1 MKRNSIFTKGFHLTL
16 AAAAVAAISMPA
28 AAQNV
33 EIYGIADVG
42 IATTNFKG
50 DTVHSSD
57 GTTTAIRENR
67 SGRWGIRGSEKLG
80 GGLQVIFR
88 LEGDVDFGTGQI
100 DPTDAAAP
108 LFGRQAWVGFKSDYG
123 TMRVGRTKGL
133 FDDLSEEIDPFRN
146 DGIVGDFTKR
156 AWRVN
161 VAESRVSN
169 SVTYEA
175 PKFAGL
181 EVKAQYSMDE
191 TADKAGNP
199 GWSVSGLYQLR
210 DLTVIAAYDRP
221 TLTKAGAQPE
231 AWLLGV
237 AYQFGPVK
245 LSASYN
251 SGDMNDSTSTTS
263 ATKVEGYTVGAAWE
277 IGNGIVKGV
286 WSKMDTNVPVAKWSH
301 KVRDMNV
308 FGLGYDYPLSKRT
321 TLYAMTVYETEGQ
334 RPVKTFIE
342 GTTKGAQVGITHR
355 F

>member
-1 MKRNSIFTKGFHLTL
+1 MKRNSVFSKVFPLTL

-42 IATTNFKG
+42 IAVTNF
-50 DTVHSSD
+50 D
-57 GTTTAIRENR
+57 GQTTTAVRENR

-80 GGLQVIFR
+80 GGLQVLFR

-100 DPTDAAAP
+100 DPTDSTTG
-108 LFGRQAWVGFKSDYG
+108 LFARQAWVGLKGDFG
-123 TMRVGRTKGL
+123 TVRMGRTKGL

-175 PKFAGL
+175 PKFAGF
-181 EVKAQYSMDE
+181 EAKAQYSFDE
-191 TADKAGNP
+191 TPGQSGAA
-199 GWSVSGLYQLR
+199 GWSLSGAYQLR
-210 DLTVIAAYDRP
+210 DLTLIAAYDRP
-221 TLTKAGAQPE
+221 ITAAGKIQPE
-231 AWLLGV
+231 AWLVGA

-251 SGDMNDSTSTTS
+251 SGDMNDAA

-321 TLYAMTVYETEGQ
+321 TLYSMVVYETEGQ